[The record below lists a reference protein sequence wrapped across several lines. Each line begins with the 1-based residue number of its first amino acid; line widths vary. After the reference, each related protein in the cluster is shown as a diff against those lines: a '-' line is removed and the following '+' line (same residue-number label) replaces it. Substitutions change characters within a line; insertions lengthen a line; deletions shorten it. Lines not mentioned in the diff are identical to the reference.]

1 MPIRFFT
8 PKPFLAIFL
17 AFLFFKNNANS
28 QTIIDSSKVDIT
40 IEMTTDNG
48 ATLPETTIETFLK
61 GDMTRIEVSSVNS
74 ITRVIVDKRNQLIT
88 TLIKSVGKSVGYV
101 ETQSSVDSS
110 TKEILKQSKIQFND
124 DSKEISGFKCKS
136 ADFKLNM
143 GGKVTL
149 ITVWY
154 CPEFKFRSI
163 VGLSVPGLDTLP
175 GAPIQAI
182 TKLPQGINTVFTVNK
197 ITPDNTIDDKIFQV
211 PKGYQILKK
220 DEALKALRGG

>member
-1 MPIRFFT
+1 
-8 PKPFLAIFL
+8 
-17 AFLFFKNNANS
+17 
-28 QTIIDSSKVDIT
+28 
-40 IEMTTDNG
+40 
-48 ATLPETTIETFLK
+48 
-61 GDMTRIEVSSVNS
+61 MTRIEVSSVNS

-136 ADFKLNM
+136 ADFELNM

-220 DEALKALRGG
+220 DEAAKSSSRRLMSIRLLSYVLSLNFSQFADEREVMLKINLLSVITFFLTSKLLNHANTH